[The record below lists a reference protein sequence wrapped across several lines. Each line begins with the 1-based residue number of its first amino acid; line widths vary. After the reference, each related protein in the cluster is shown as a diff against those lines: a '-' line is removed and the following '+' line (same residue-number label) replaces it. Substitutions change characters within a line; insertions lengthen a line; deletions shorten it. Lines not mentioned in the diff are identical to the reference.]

1 MANSLWEH
9 RNIRNHRKNYGRN
22 SVESGNKIITLII
35 YILTCYILFN
45 LMYSGLG
52 KFASKD
58 LLLAGI
64 KRVSGNNLLYVDYIV
79 KEDRNILTESSRKKD
94 FMKIFFNNPASDYY
108 EKKVPINVAEV
119 SSVNF
124 CLSNSVIMRGKEL
137 SDNENNLRESND
149 VNKIL
154 DNEINK
160 EIESINNSVNN
171 TDNENSITT
180 DNQEVNNNIS
190 GDVMGYI
197 KKKDIKTEEL
207 TYDYLMSKFYTV
219 VSGTTLYP
227 TDIDSAKLMNID
239 MKLTTPSNKP
249 QILIYHTH
257 AEEGFSDSISGDKN
271 TGIVGVG
278 NYLTEILMNQ
288 YGYNVIHISDSFD
301 LRNGVL
307 DRSKAYDYAY
317 ERVAQVLAEN
327 PSIEVV
333 LDLHRDGVNENLH
346 MVTNINGKQTA
357 KIMFFNGISRLNSIG
372 EIGYLYNPYRE
383 QNLAMSLHMK
393 VLAEEYFEGF
403 TRKNYIQAYQYNL
416 HLRPKSM
423 LIEVGAQTN
432 SLQEAKNAMEPL
444 AFLLNQTLC
453 GME

>member
-1 MANSLWEH
+1 MANNLWT
-9 RNIRNHRKNYGRN
+9 RKRIRNHGNN
-22 SVESGNKIITLII
+22 FESGSKIITLII
-35 YILTCYILFN
+35 YVLTCYIILN
-45 LMYSGLG
+45 LIYSGIG

-58 LLLAGI
+58 LLVGGI
-64 KRVSGNNLLYVDYIV
+64 KRIAGNNLLYVDYIV
-79 KEDRNILTESSRKKD
+79 KEDRNLLIENTNKKD
-94 FMKIFFNNPASDYY
+94 FFKVFFDNPASDYY
-108 EKKVPINVAEV
+108 EKKVPLNVAEV

-137 SDNENNLRESND
+137 SDN
-149 VNKIL
+149 K
-154 DNEINK
+154 NEIEGVSIGNQV
-160 EIESINNSVNN
+160 IESDNYIETESMSSGENTNTNVDIKNNISP
-171 TDNENSITT
+171 

-190 GDVMGYI
+190 ENVMGYKKI
-197 KKKDIKTEEL
+197 KEIKTEEL
-207 TYDYLMSKFYTV
+207 SYDYLMSKFYTV

-227 TDIDSAKLMNID
+227 ADIDSNKLMNID
-239 MKLTTPSNKP
+239 MKLTTPANKP

-257 AEEGFSDSISGDKN
+257 AEEGFTDSISGDKN

-278 NYLTEILMNQ
+278 NYLTEILTNQ
-288 YGYNVIHISDSFD
+288 YGYNVIHLTDSFD

-333 LDLHRDGVNENLH
+333 IDLHRDGVNENLH
-346 MVTNINGKQTA
+346 LVTDVNGKQTA

-383 QNLAMSLHMK
+383 QNLAMSMQMK

-423 LIEVGAQTN
+423 LIEAGAQTN
-432 SLQEAKNAMEPL
+432 SLQEVKNAMEPF
-444 AFLLNQTLC
+444 AFLLNQVLS
-453 GME
+453 GEE